1 MEKLGKALRF
11 LNKGNKLEYFIN
23 LIRKHAHGFLQ
34 NGKQRQEKRKS
45 RTHYLCIY
53 PKASNI

>member
-23 LIRKHAHGFLQ
+23 LIRKHAHGVYRTDRKR
-34 NGKQRQEKRKS
+34 GKVGHI
-45 RTHYLCIY
+45 TVYT
-53 PKASNI
+53 PKDW

>member
-34 NGKQRQEKRKS
+34 NNKQGQAKRKS
-45 RTHYLCIY
+45 RAH
-53 PKASNI
+53 